1 MLVLHFSRTPLAG
14 MPIRLCQAQ
23 NRHLPLTARLV
34 DSSRFGLFD
43 HDVVFDET
51 PELAVDLARK
61 ADIVHLHNYLDLDS
75 DAFAPIDFRDLVHKG
90 AAVVRQFHS
99 TPDLVAQVMGITPQA
114 LLAQPIPSLVI
125 AQYPERLYPDAL
137 VVPNFVFE
145 DDPACQPSTSPPLWD
160 VFYSYTKDID
170 AWTDRWNTKGAPQT
184 LRMLDTLAKD
194 LDLRVRTVTD
204 RPLAEVLADKR
215 RSRIALDDMVTGS
228 YHLTGL
234 EALAQG
240 VPVLSCLDERSQALL
255 RRFSGADWHPFINTR
270 LEEAP
275 KVIAHLAGEPELCRA
290 LGLAGRRW
298 LLAHW
303 REERMVGH
311 YQAAYDLLLEDPALV
326 RRQPLLALDGPD
338 RIFATRTLPDLVHT
352 ARGLA
357 YEAGAEAFWKGWTQ
371 D

>member
-43 HDVVFDET
+43 HDVCFDET
-51 PELAVDLARK
+51 PDLAVDLAQQ
-61 ADIVHLHNYLDLDS
+61 AAIIHLHNYLDLDS
-75 DAFAPIDFRDLVHKG
+75 DAFAPINFRELVRKG

-99 TPDLVAQVMGITPQA
+99 TPQLVAQVMGITPQA
-114 LLAQPIPSLVI
+114 LLAQDIPALVI
-125 AQYPERLYPDAL
+125 AQYPERLYPEAL
-137 VVPNFVFE
+137 VVPNFVPE
-145 DDPACQPSTSPPLWD
+145 DDPACQPAKEAPLWD
-160 VFYSYTKDID
+160 VFYSYTKDLD

-184 LRMLDTLAKD
+184 LRMLDTLAER
-194 LDLRVRTVTD
+194 LNLRVRAVTG
-204 RPLAEVLADKR
+204 RPLDQALADKR

-240 VPVLSCLDERSQALL
+240 VPVLAFLDERSQTLL
-255 RRFSGADWHPFINTR
+255 RRFSGADWHPFVNTR

-275 KVIAHLAGEPELCRA
+275 QVIAHLARDPDLCRSI
-290 LGLAGRRW
+290 GLAGRRW

-326 RRQPLLALDGPD
+326 RRQPVLSLDGPD
-338 RIFATRTLPDLVHT
+338 RVFAGRTLPDLVHQ

-357 YEAGAEAFWKGWTQ
+357 YEGGAEAFWRGWGR